1 MFGIQ
6 LFLLYDFFQTN
17 RFILL
22 ARYKWTVKTT
32 FTGE

>member
-17 RFILL
+17 SFILL